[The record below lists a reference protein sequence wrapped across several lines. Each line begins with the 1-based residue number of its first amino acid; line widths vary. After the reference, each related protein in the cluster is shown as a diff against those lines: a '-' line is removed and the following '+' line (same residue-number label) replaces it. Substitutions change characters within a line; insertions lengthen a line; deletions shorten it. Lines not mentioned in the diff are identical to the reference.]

1 MGEEAV
7 DDTDVVIIG
16 AGASGLAAIKQLTT
30 TTELKVVCFEARS
43 GPGGVWNPTNDK
55 KGSKLKIGF
64 DGVGR
69 PVVEPPP
76 MDASPIYAGLRTNVP
91 KKLMAYHRR
100 PFVTDDPASDFPPAH
115 EVSSYLLEAARGLD
129 SVIQFNSQVLRVA
142 HLPPHTDGGV
152 LPHRKGRRRWLVDVV
167 SHSSAE
173 PAHHQQTT
181 RRVSCDFVLVASGHY
196 SVPYIPFIPSLWTW
210 PKEIVH
216 SCVYM
221 CPSDTIFHEKT
232 VAVIGIGPSGY
243 DIVRE
248 LAMLREQEAVTRGI
262 VSTKKLYSV
271 ASHPATMGWDF
282 NDPAAPSWAK
292 LITTV
297 PRFESVQGGLIRLVD
312 GRTLEDVE
320 VLCFATGYLYAFP
333 FCHPADEP
341 WSAHPLTR
349 PPPTP
354 PTSSSPP
361 NLPSPA
367 AGAASLDDFLGG
379 FRVHHLDQTQMF
391 YYPDPSLAFLVLNSQ
406 VIPFPLAEYQA
417 RAIAARWSGR
427 KPFAL
432 ERMEDEETESKGVH
446 ALPTP
451 KDFEYEDRLL
461 ARIGE
466 GGALDTDT
474 HWGSVPEWK
483 YKAREQTPAKRRLEL
498 GY

>member
-1 MGEEAV
+1 M
-7 DDTDVVIIG
+7 
-16 AGASGLAAIKQLTT
+16 K
-30 TTELKVVCFEARS
+30 
-43 GPGGVWNPTNDK
+43 NPTNDK

-115 EVSSYLLEAARGLD
+115 KVSSYLLEAARGLD
-129 SVIQFNSQVLRVA
+129 SVIQFNSQVLPVA

-167 SHSSAE
+167 SRSSAE

-181 RRVSCDFVLVASGHY
+181 RRVSCNFVFVASGHY

-210 PKEIVH
+210 PKEMVH

-248 LAMLREQEAVTRGI
+248 LAMLREQEAATRGV
-262 VSTKKLYSV
+262 VSRKKLYSV

-312 GRTLEDVE
+312 GRTLEDVD
-320 VLCFATGYLYAFP
+320 VLCFATGYLYTFP
-333 FCHPADEP
+333 FCNPADEP

-361 NLPSPA
+361 DLPSPA

-391 YYPDPSLAFLVLNSQ
+391 YYPDPSLAFLVTQQPSDPISPGRVSSQ
-406 VIPFPLAEYQA
+406 GHCGQMVRPQA
-417 RAIAARWSGR
+417 VRA
-427 KPFAL
+427 
-432 ERMEDEETESKGVH
+432 
-446 ALPTP
+446 
-451 KDFEYEDRLL
+451 
-461 ARIGE
+461 
-466 GGALDTDT
+466 
-474 HWGSVPEWK
+474 
-483 YKAREQTPAKRRLEL
+483 
-498 GY
+498 